1 MGIVCCANCGHQ
13 HSGLR
18 TGCPQCGMKPGQVLS
33 HRSTGRAQAFR
44 GTLLSGMIDCSRSKA
59 DQQ

>member
-33 HRSTGRAQAFR
+33 HRSTGRAQVFR
-44 GTLLSGMIDCSRSKA
+44 GTLLSGMIDCSHSKA
-59 DQQ
+59 DQK

>member
-33 HRSTGRAQAFR
+33 HRATGRVQPFPVDLAPE
-44 GTLLSGMIDCSRSKA
+44 LVNVPDGMVDKT
-59 DQQ
+59 

>member
-18 TGCPQCGMKPGQVLS
+18 LGCPQCGMKPGQVLS
-33 HRSTGRAQAFR
+33 HRATGRVQAFP
-44 GTLLSGMIDCSRSKA
+44 GTWFPGRVNGSPAKG
-59 DQQ
+59 DQV